1 MLTLDRILDDIRP
14 SVVTVYAHD
23 GPGLGFIIDPLGWVL
38 TKQSIVSRNPRV
50 SILFHNGHRER
61 GVAVGTDGFSD
72 LAAIYFKP
80 SEPVEAFTLVSS
92 HEVQLARTAIS
103 LRFAPNDAG
112 VLRTPFVGYISEL
125 RTLLDPKLPIL
136 KGLSAVRAVGN
147 LSNPADVKANRVS
160 ALESLGSLDNKL
172 PILPEYVEIR
182 SSYFEKNTIGDLL
195 INPLGRLVGLVRFT
209 EVRYGL
215 AFPPVWNSENS
226 ISSNHLRLLLPHL
239 QNFYD
244 ANYLEV
250 TVPAGEKIKVTAPLI
265 QNDHELA
272 YSVVVDQDDL
282 GFAVL
287 DPSDTP
293 LMHHGKISQVANI
306 IKPGQAGI
314 YNFLLDNSHSVV
326 TSKNVFL
333 AYRRVNPTPKIP
345 TEADLSEF
353 MNYVYDRKE

>member
-1 MLTLDRILDDIRP
+1 MPTLERILDDIRP

-23 GPGLGFIIDPLGWVL
+23 GPALGFIIDPLGWVL

-61 GVAVGTDGFSD
+61 GVAVGTDGFTD

-147 LSNPADVKANRVS
+147 LSNPADVKANRLS
-160 ALESLGSLDNKL
+160 ALETLGSLDNKL

-215 AFPPVWNSENS
+215 AFPPVWTSYNGVSADS
-226 ISSNHLRLLLPHL
+226 LRSRLLHL
-239 QNFYD
+239 QDFSLAD
-244 ANYLEV
+244 YLEI
-250 TVPAGEKIKVTAPLI
+250 TVPAGERI
-265 QNDHELA
+265 ELPVGIISGDIELT
-272 YSVVVDQDDL
+272 YSMRVDPDL
-282 GFAVL
+282 RFALL
-287 DPSDTP
+287 DPTGRP
-293 LMHHGKISQVANI
+293 VVHHSEVSQVKYTV
-306 IKPGQAGI
+306 KPGKPGI
-314 YNFLLDNSHSVV
+314 YNWLLDNSYSLLNP
-326 TSKNVFL
+326 KEVFL
-333 AYRRVNPTPKIP
+333 AYRTASPNPEIP
-345 TEADLSEF
+345 TEEGLLELLE
-353 MNYVYDRKE
+353 K